1 MGVNFKDV
9 WVEVEKIIGCG
20 FGFVVVEIFFIFCV
34 KCVFELFLEEV
45 CQFGYNYIGI
55 EYLLFGL
62 ICEGEGVVVCVLEN
76 FGVDLVKVCI

>member
-1 MGVNFKDV
+1 MIGEGIGVVVKVFKLMGVNFKDV

-45 CQFGYNYIGI
+45 C
-55 EYLLFGL
+55 
-62 ICEGEGVVVCVLEN
+62 
-76 FGVDLVKVCI
+76 